1 MFSRTGPAAIKP
13 DLNNTI
19 DLCAF
24 LKNPQQHFKCIH
36 IAGTNGKGSVSH
48 MLASVLQ
55 EQGYKT
61 GLYTSPHIKDFRERI
76 RINGAM
82 ISEKA
87 VIDFTKSIQSF
98 IDQKEPSFFEVTV
111 GMAFKYFADEGVDIA
126 VIETGLGGRLDSTN
140 IIDPEISVITNI
152 GFDHTALLGNTLESI
167 AGEKAGIIKK
177 TKSVVI
183 GRSNSSTKNVFLN
196 KAKETGSPI
205 QFAEE
210 NYQVEDIAN
219 GRTTLSFQITSPTGL
234 QRNITSKLNGIYQV
248 ENIRT
253 VVASIDMLNELG
265 WKISEDALLKGIY
278 NTSLNTGLRGRWET
292 IEENPTIVLDVGH
305 NPDGIQQILKQ
316 LSNCTYNQLHI
327 ILGLS
332 KDKDFQE
339 ILSLLP
345 KTARYSFT
353 QATIPRALDAATL
366 KEEARKLGLEGNDF
380 TNVNDALSY
389 AKKHSSKDDL
399 ILICGSV
406 FVIGE
411 LNSIG

>member
-61 GLYTSPHIKDFRERI
+61 GLYTSPHIRDFRERI

-87 VIDFTKSIQSF
+87 VIDFTESIQSF
-98 IDQKEPSFFEVTV
+98 IDEKEPSFFEVTV

-152 GFDHTALLGNTLESI
+152 GFDHTALLGNTLEAI

-177 TKSVVI
+177 TKPVVI

-196 KAKETGSPI
+196 KAKETVSPI

-210 NYQVEDIAN
+210 NYRIENIAN

-234 QRNITSKLNGIYQV
+234 QRNISSKLNGIYQV

-253 VVASIDMLNELG
+253 VVASIDLLNELR

-292 IEENPTIVLDVGH
+292 IEENPTVVLDVGH
-305 NPDGIQQILKQ
+305 NPDGIEQILKQ
-316 LSNCTYNQLHI
+316 LNNCTYNQLHI

-332 KDKDFQE
+332 KDKDYQE

-345 KTARYSFT
+345 KNARYSF
-353 QATIPRALDAATL
+353 TIPRALDAAAL

-389 AKKHSSKDDL
+389 AKEHSSKDDL

>member
-61 GLYTSPHIKDFRERI
+61 GLYTSPHIRDFRERI

-87 VIDFTKSIQSF
+87 VIDFTESIQSF
-98 IDQKEPSFFEVTV
+98 IDEKEPSFFEVTV

-152 GFDHTALLGNTLESI
+152 GFDHTALLGNTLEAI

-177 TKSVVI
+177 TKPAVI

-210 NYQVEDIAN
+210 NYQIENIAN

-234 QRNITSKLNGIYQV
+234 LRNITSKLNGIYQV

-278 NTSLNTGLRGRWET
+278 NTSLNTGLRGRWEI
-292 IEENPTIVLDVGH
+292 IEENPTVVLDVGH

-316 LSNCTYNQLHI
+316 LNNCTYNQLHI

-332 KDKDFQE
+332 KDKDYQE

-345 KTARYSFT
+345 KNARYSFT

-389 AKKHSSKDDL
+389 AKEHSSKDDL

>member
-61 GLYTSPHIKDFRERI
+61 GLYTSPHIRDFRERI

-87 VIDFTKSIQSF
+87 VIDFTESIQSF

-152 GFDHTALLGNTLESI
+152 GFDHTALLGNTLEAI

-177 TKSVVI
+177 TKPVVI

-210 NYQVEDIAN
+210 NYQIEDIAN

-278 NTSLNTGLRGRWET
+278 NTSLNTGLRGRWEI
-292 IEENPTIVLDVGH
+292 IEENPTVVLDVGH

-316 LSNCTYNQLHI
+316 LNNCTYNQLHI

-332 KDKDFQE
+332 KDKDYQE

-353 QATIPRALDAATL
+353 QATIPRALDATTL

-389 AKKHSSKDDL
+389 AKEHSSKDDL

-406 FVIGE
+406 FIIGE